1 MPATP
6 AAPATDPGADATSVV
21 LAACLASIFTIV
33 VFGAVWVKKVKK
45 LKLKAQVGPTLE
57 RTFSKEIAKVPM
69 PSTHEVSPMG
79 VSVWHLTSVLKPA
92 VDKAVP
98 QLINECKSKGVDLHG
113 EKPSARRPIINTVE
127 EVFLNL
133 GFTLIASTPLG
144 VTNPLFGGG
153 RPVHVLVVRW
163 GWVTGECVAWPTV
176 AGAARAVSGVWRAHR
191 RIRIP
196 CVTSS
201 PLMSGL
207 ESPPSPPAC

>member
-6 AAPATDPGADATSVV
+6 AAPATDPGADATSVI

-133 GFTLIASTPLG
+133 GLT
-144 VTNPLFGGG
+144 LFGGG

-163 GWVTGECVAWPTV
+163 WWMTGECAVWPTV

-201 PLMSGL
+201 PLVSGL
-207 ESPPSPPAC
+207 EPFPPC

>member
-1 MPATP
+1 MLTDGSYTLLTVEAGTMPATP
-6 AAPATDPGADATSVV
+6 AAPATDPGADATSVI

-133 GFTLIASTPLG
+133 GFTLIA
-144 VTNPLFGGG
+144 
-153 RPVHVLVVRW
+153 
-163 GWVTGECVAWPTV
+163 
-176 AGAARAVSGVWRAHR
+176 
-191 RIRIP
+191 
-196 CVTSS
+196 
-201 PLMSGL
+201 
-207 ESPPSPPAC
+207 